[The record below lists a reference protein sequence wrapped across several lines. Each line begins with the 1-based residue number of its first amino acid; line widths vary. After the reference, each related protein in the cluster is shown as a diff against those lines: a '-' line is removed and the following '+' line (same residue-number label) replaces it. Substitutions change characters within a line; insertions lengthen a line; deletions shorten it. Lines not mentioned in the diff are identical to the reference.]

1 MSFYKDKKVLV
12 TGYNGLV
19 GTNLITALEKEG
31 AIVTGVSSRNG
42 YDLRDMNACR
52 AACIVNDTGQIAD
65 YVFHCAAASFGA
77 KVMKEDPL
85 LLVADNIR
93 INLNMLQAASES
105 GVKKFLFISSS
116 TVYPNGEWA
125 MEEHQSYSNVF
136 EGYFGVGNMKKIS
149 ETLCQIYHKLTD
161 MKIAIVRP
169 VNMYGPHDKFDP
181 EISHV
186 LPALIR
192 RAANKEDP
200 FVVWGDGKAVRDF
213 MYIDDAV
220 RAVMLVL
227 EKKADCDPINIG
239 TGRKI
244 TIKEA
249 TAIILAELNH
259 LVLTTFDKTKPEA
272 IQYRMLDLEKQKE
285 LGFEPE
291 VSFEDGIRRTINWYK
306 DTKDG

>member
-1 MSFYKDKKVLV
+1 MVEFYKDKKCLV
-12 TGYNGLV
+12 TGSSGLV
-19 GTNLITALEKEG
+19 GTNLVKALKKEG
-31 AIVTGVSSRNG
+31 AIVTGASLEND
-42 YDLRDMNACR
+42 YDLRDMSECQTACLSQEGG
-52 AACIVNDTGQIAD
+52 VVD

-77 KVMKEDPL
+77 KVMKENPL

-93 INLNMLQAASES
+93 INLNMLQAASEAK
-105 GVKKFLFISSS
+105 VKRFLFISSS

-136 EGYFGVGNMKKIS
+136 EGYFGVGNMKRIS
-149 ETLCQIYHKLTD
+149 ETMCKIYHKLTD

-192 RAANKEDP
+192 RAVNKEDP
-200 FVVWGDGKAVRDF
+200 FVVWGAGKAIRDF

-220 RAVMLVL
+220 KAMILVL

-239 TGRKI
+239 TGEKL
-244 TIKEA
+244 TIKDA
-249 TAIILAELNH
+249 VNLILKCTNQNPLIRFELS
-259 LVLTTFDKTKPEA
+259 KPEA
-272 IQYRMLDLEKQKE
+272 IQYRMLDLQKQKE

-291 VSFEDGIRRTINWYK
+291 VSFEEGIRRTIEWYK
-306 DTKDG
+306 KQKH